1 MCDSYKSLPSSD
13 VYMRTATPSPRG
25 VIGLA
30 LLGSLLSFGLL
41 WALPWG
47 VSSWQSVSVVAG
59 VAGAIGYAIH
69 RWERYSVGVLP
80 GEETS

>member
-1 MCDSYKSLPSSD
+1 
-13 VYMRTATPSPRG
+13 MRTAAPSLSS
-25 VIGLA
+25 VIGFA

-47 VSSWQSVSVVAG
+47 VSTWQSVSVFVG
-59 VAGAIGYAIH
+59 FTSAIGYAIH
-69 RWERYSVGVLP
+69 RWEQFAVGLLP